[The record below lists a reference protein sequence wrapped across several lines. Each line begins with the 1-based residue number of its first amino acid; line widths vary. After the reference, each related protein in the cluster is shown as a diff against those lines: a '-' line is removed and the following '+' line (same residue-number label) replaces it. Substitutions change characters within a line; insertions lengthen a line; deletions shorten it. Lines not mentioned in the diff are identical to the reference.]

1 MKKLIVIFIVI
12 STLTAC
18 ATQPMT
24 IEETSVTEMTFEA
37 EITSEI
43 VDTSKPET
51 KELSEKELLSEYIEY
66 YKEYFK
72 DNYSENPTEE
82 VSVFFCDF
90 DDDGKYEASLRYPE
104 LWIKNYNEATKTV
117 EEMREWGHISGA
129 NKYRLASGEEIYIYQ
144 PDNQFLFYSQFE
156 NGRYVGGEYLLGNA
170 YFDDRV
176 KKEVTYFYFVG
187 DIATEGLDTPI
198 EYVNSR
204 IEHEPIKDNLVTKE
218 TYEKVIKEFYEK
230 TEPVPVCIKTLSMTV
245 DEWLTLSTEEI
256 LEKTE
261 DDVLA
266 SELPEH
272 KIDEGEDYEN

>member
-43 VDTSKPET
+43 VDTSKLET

-90 DDDGKYEASLRYPE
+90 DDDGKYEASLKSPE

-129 NKYRLASGEEIYIYQ
+129 DKYRLASGEEIYIYQ

-156 NGRYVGGEYLLGNA
+156 NGRYVGGEYLLVNA

-176 KKEVTYFYFVG
+176 KREVTYFYFVA
-187 DIATEGLDTPI
+187 DIAAEGLDTPI
-198 EYVNSR
+198 EYVTSR

-230 TEPVPVCIKTLSMTV
+230 T
-245 DEWLTLSTEEI
+245 
-256 LEKTE
+256 
-261 DDVLA
+261 
-266 SELPEH
+266 
-272 KIDEGEDYEN
+272 